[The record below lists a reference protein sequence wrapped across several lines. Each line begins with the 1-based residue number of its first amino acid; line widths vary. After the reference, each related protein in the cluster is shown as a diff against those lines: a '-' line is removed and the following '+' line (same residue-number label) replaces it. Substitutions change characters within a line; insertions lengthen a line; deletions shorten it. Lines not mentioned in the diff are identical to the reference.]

1 MQRMSELVPEWS
13 VCCYIM
19 ALVYNMLLGYVNPL
33 TQQGVLCSFAAAQLQ
48 EQKQRATVTDLES
61 ELVGFKDRIRVAE
74 GELAKNAPLIA
85 QLSHSNQNMGNRV
98 HPLTCYCCCLWVFL
112 LRFIVCCC
120 CGAPMHSSTSGL
132 CHCSSCEACQVQ
144 VSLP

>member
-1 MQRMSELVPEWS
+1 M
-13 VCCYIM
+13 
-19 ALVYNMLLGYVNPL
+19 
-33 TQQGVLCSFAAAQLQ
+33 CSLAAAQLQ

-98 HPLTCYCCCLWVFL
+98 CPVTCCCCCSWVFL
-112 LRFIVCCC
+112 QWFKVCS
-120 CGAPMHSSTSGL
+120 CGPQMYVVTSGL
-132 CHCSSCEACQVQ
+132 YDCLSCDACQVNI
-144 VSLP
+144 LCIGA